1 MAQGIDPALIAQIV
15 AAVMANLPA
24 PPTPAAP
31 AAPVTPIVT
40 VVSDLSKPDK
50 YKGEKGRDLD
60 RFLSQCEAYWVTAG
74 VVGDKKRVLTALGR
88 LSEKASQWAISI
100 TDHMATHNGD
110 LPPEVD
116 TWDKFKTLIRK
127 YFGDA
132 TPEDTA
138 IVELDKL
145 CGLDGKERNSRD
157 VGAYVSDFQAL
168 VARISGLSDKDKEI
182 RFLKG
187 LPNMVY
193 RQLAAAETPPANYS
207 EWMTRSLKMAAAF
220 ARIREKEAADKKT
233 PTSTPSSTSTPKSI
247 SQPRFTPR
255 PRDPNAMDVDA
266 SKANTGND
274 PRKCYNCNQTG
285 HIARAC
291 PQPPR
296 PRQPRVAAT
305 VNAASVSVPASNT
318 PDSASAPAPAS
329 ADVKQTSDPAMAE
342 MMQTIM
348 ATLGNFNR
356 RLDEFEKKSAE
367 GF

>member
-1 MAQGIDPALIAQIV
+1 MAHGIDPALIAQIV
-15 AAVMANLPA
+15 AAVMQNLPA
-24 PPTPAAP
+24 PPAPAAP
-31 AAPVTPIVT
+31 AAPPIVT

-74 VVGDKKRVLTALGR
+74 VVDDKRRVLTALGR

-100 TDHMATHNGD
+100 TDHMASHHGD

-138 IVELDKL
+138 IMDLDKL
-145 CGLDGKERNSRD
+145 CGLEAKERNSRD
-157 VGAYVSDFQAL
+157 VGAYASDFQAL
-168 VARISGLSDKDKEI
+168 VARITGLSDKDKEI

-187 LPNMVY
+187 LPNQVY
-193 RQLAAAETPPANYS
+193 RQLAAAEKPPANYS

-220 ARIREKEAADKKT
+220 ARIREKEAADKKS
-233 PTSTPSSTSTPKSI
+233 PASTPSSTATAKNTV

-274 PRKCYNCNQTG
+274 PRKCYNCNQVG
-285 HIARAC
+285 HIARSC
-291 PQPPR
+291 PQLPR
-296 PRQPRVAAT
+296 PRQPRIAAT
-305 VNAASVSVPASNT
+305 VNAAPVPT
-318 PDSASAPAPAS
+318 PVDSASASAPAS
-329 ADVKQTSDPAMAE
+329 NTVVNQTSDPAMAD

-348 ATLGNFNR
+348 ATLGNFNK
-356 RLDEFEKKSAE
+356 RLDEFEKKAAE